1 MQFSLR
7 NALIATA
14 AVSVACAGLVYANI
28 WWAGLF
34 ITLAAVLAGVSLVGA
49 FAASGTERAEWIGC
63 FVFGAGYLLLVY
75 GPHVDRVIGPT
86 LLTTKALAWAQPKV
100 QRIVPFGERGIPMG
114 GGGPDAAL
122 SVEHQLALMREHSTA
137 RPLVTN
143 VPRSVLPQWLPFQQ
157 VGHGFAS
164 MLAGVCGSALGA
176 GMARG
181 RKQGAPEPAV

>member
-14 AVSVACAGLVYANI
+14 GVSVACAGLVYANI

-75 GPHVDRVIGPT
+75 GPHVDGVIGPT
-86 LLTTKALAWAQPKV
+86 LLTTKALAWAQLKV
-100 QRIVPFGERGIPMG
+100 QRTASVQ
-114 GGGPDAAL
+114 AAFEGRMAQGRDISL
-122 SVEHQLALMREHSTA
+122 DPVNYWEWRASAA
-137 RPLVTN
+137 RLGADLTGL
-143 VPRSVLPQWLPFQQ
+143 LPQWEPFQQ

-164 MLAGVCGSALGA
+164 MLAGVCGAAVGA
-176 GMARG
+176 GMAKR
-181 RKQGAPEPAV
+181 RKQGDPEPAA